1 MKVHTSSLVFIYLF
15 NFVSMLQN
23 VNCLDVEITEKIV
36 FFKIDDLAKILR
48 TIIISKQYLQF
59 TELKTS

>member
-1 MKVHTSSLVFIYLF
+1 
-15 NFVSMLQN
+15 MLQN